1 MQSNFHIPEV
11 VAKYEQRTEDA
22 LNVLGT
28 HIVGMVEPPVRTG
41 NLKSS
46 ITYATATTQGSPKTG
61 QPLSNPDKPLTLKV
75 GTNVEYAARVEFGF
89 VGKDSAGRTFS
100 QTGTPY
106 LRPILAYK
114 EDFKKFLIEKI
125 KNG

>member
-1 MQSNFHIPEV
+1 MQSNFHIPEIV
-11 VAKYEQRTEDA
+11 GKYKQRTEDA
-22 LNVLGT
+22 LNVLGA

-75 GTNVEYAARVEFGF
+75 GTNVEYAPRVEYGY
-89 VGKDSAGRTFS
+89 VGKDSLGRTYNQSGKPF
-100 QTGTPY
+100 
-106 LRPILAYK
+106 LRPLLAHK
-114 EDFKKFLIEKI
+114 DEFKNFLIEQLK
-125 KNG
+125 K